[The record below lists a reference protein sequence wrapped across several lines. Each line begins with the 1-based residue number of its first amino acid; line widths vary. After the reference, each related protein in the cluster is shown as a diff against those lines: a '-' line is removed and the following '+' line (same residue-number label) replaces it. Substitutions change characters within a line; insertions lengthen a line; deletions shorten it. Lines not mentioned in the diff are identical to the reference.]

1 MRKIISTQAPKTTTD
16 ALVTQMNA
24 AITTF
29 TPFSVN
35 LTDNEK
41 EGGRSMAEGR
51 EGYVRLIARI
61 ATQNPNALSRADS
74 PVELNTLLD
83 YYANLQ
89 GTRQAV
95 LSLLEKIEETQLGAA
110 TDIMVL
116 SDRYVKNLQIE
127 RNNNSS
133 LDLSM
138 REIDEWNKRFA
149 SNKNID
155 INANNTGKT
164 EEDADNQ

>member
-1 MRKIISTQAPKTTTD
+1 MRKIILTQAPKATTD
-16 ALVTQMNA
+16 ALVTQVNA
-24 AITTF
+24 SINTF

-35 LTDNEK
+35 LTEVEK

-51 EGYVRLIARI
+51 EGYARLVARI
-61 ATQNPNALSRADS
+61 ATQNPTSLSRADN
-74 PVELNTLLD
+74 PAELNVLLD

-110 TDIMVL
+110 TDTMVL
-116 SDRYVKNLQIE
+116 VDRYVRNLQIE
-127 RNNNSS
+127 RDNNAS
-133 LDLSM
+133 LDLAM

-149 SNKNID
+149 
-155 INANNTGKT
+155 NTGEAAAKKA
-164 EEDADNQ
+164 ADTDIDKA